1 MSREGAKGVVD
12 YLLLAFHA
20 EDFTIDFSV
29 SLMFFL
35 LLLWLPIYP
44 SSMHHKGI
52 HNILAQFHNIL
63 HTAGKD
69 QPWGQRR
76 LLLQVLLISFFF
88 QSVYGI
94 HDIHDSLFHRILC
107 NGWDQPLD
115 QLTSFSFPNIHTHK
129 GSRSIQHIHNA
140 PDHMSSSRDQL
151 KDQQQDLLQLP
162 PLAHQR
168 RWLLQTTMPDT

>member
-35 LLLWLPIYP
+35 LLLWLLIYP

-69 QPWGQRR
+69 QPWGQRW
-76 LLLQVLLISFFF
+76 LLLQVLLISFSSKASTVSTISTISTIVSSIES
-88 QSVYGI
+88 SVTDGI
-94 HDIHDSLFHRILC
+94 SLWI
-107 NGWDQPLD
+107 
-115 QLTSFSFPNIHTHK
+115 S
-129 GSRSIQHIHNA
+129 
-140 PDHMSSSRDQL
+140 
-151 KDQQQDLLQLP
+151 
-162 PLAHQR
+162 
-168 RWLLQTTMPDT
+168 

>member
-1 MSREGAKGVVD
+1 MSSEVAKVFVVF
-12 YLLLAFHA
+12 YLLAFHA

-35 LLLWLPIYP
+35 LLLWLLIYP

-69 QPWGQRR
+69 QPWGQRW

-88 QSVYGI
+88 QSVHGIHDI

-115 QLTSFSFPNIHTHK
+115 QLTSFPSPI
-129 GSRSIQHIHNA
+129 SIPIRVA
-140 PDHMSSSRDQL
+140 VVSSISIM
-151 KDQQQDLLQLP
+151 P
-162 PLAHQR
+162 
-168 RWLLQTTMPDT
+168 QTICQVVGIS